1 MKFNR
6 EIFTLTN
13 GQKIKERTV
22 GFWGLSCEI
31 MGDNM
36 MTQQPSI

>member
-13 GQKIKERTV
+13 GRQKVKERTV
-22 GFWGLSCEI
+22 GFEGLSCEI
-31 MGDNM
+31 MMGDM
-36 MTQQPSI
+36 MTQQS

>member
-13 GQKIKERTV
+13 GQKIKERTD
-22 GFWGLSCEI
+22 GFEGLSCEI
-31 MGDNM
+31 MMGDM
-36 MTQQPSI
+36 MTQQS